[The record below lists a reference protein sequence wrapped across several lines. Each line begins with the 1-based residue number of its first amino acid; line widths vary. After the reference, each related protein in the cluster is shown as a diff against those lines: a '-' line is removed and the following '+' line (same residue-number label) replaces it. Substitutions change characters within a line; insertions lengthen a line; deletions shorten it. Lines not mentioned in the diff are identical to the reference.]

1 MNKQVIPV
9 HSSDQISQQDLRRR
23 TYKVAIAGLFLVLA
37 SATGFNAAMIAEF
50 IAAPL
55 ALLAFVSAAKKWGG
69 YTRQSMHLRAGLLI
83 IGAILLVSGPVS
95 CSIQTRLLELRLQ
108 PVIAALKTYHESNGS
123 YPGSLDELV
132 PDYLQSVPSC
142 PKHKLVFFTRNKA
155 DTTQFGL
162 SCVTFGFNK
171 HTYDSAT
178 GAWKDWD

>member
-1 MNKQVIPV
+1 
-9 HSSDQISQQDLRRR
+9 
-23 TYKVAIAGLFLVLA
+23 
-37 SATGFNAAMIAEF
+37 
-50 IAAPL
+50 L
-55 ALLAFVSAAKKWGG
+55 ALLAFVSAAKKWDG
-69 YTRQSMHLRAGLLI
+69 YTRKSIPQRTGLLA

-108 PVIAALKTYHESNGS
+108 PVIAALKTYRNSNGI

-162 SCVTFGFNK
+162 TCVTFGFNK